1 MELFLLLSSSL
12 LSLLLFMTK
21 IKRWVLVLSSVT
33 IGSLRGSGFAA
44 WKISNP
50 IKNETSFVVDADGDA
65 TEAESSYV
73 KINRVALPHLRK
85 NGFQRDGIN
94 TPNAWNVSGN
104 RDPLGYP
111 IVLTGT
117 LKVNLTLSHAQG
129 ELKLV
134 FASKRTNGTATDR
147 YNLFRAVSS
156 VTSSDSELSFK
167 ETQRLPATPTEGS
180 VSGEHSA
187 VFSIPA
193 SWSSLTKTVDITYSF
208 DLNLIKLDDADKDS
222 KTPFA
227 KVVTYTRGSNITLTA
242 AFASEVQA

>member
-1 MELFLLLSSSL
+1 
-12 LSLLLFMTK
+12 MTK

-33 IGSLRGSGFAA
+33 IGSLRGSGFAS
-44 WKISNP
+44 WKISNS
-50 IKNETSFVVDADGDA
+50 IKNETSFNVDADGDV

-73 KINRVALPHLRK
+73 KINRVDLPQLGN
-85 NGFQRDGIN
+85 NGFQGDGIN
-94 TPNAWNVSGN
+94 TPNAWNISGN

-129 ELKLV
+129 DLQLV
-134 FASKRTNGTATDR
+134 FASKRIHGTATDR

-167 ETQRLPATPTEGS
+167 ETTRLPAPDKLTENS

-208 DLNLIKLDDADKDS
+208 DLNLIKVDGEDS
-222 KTPFA
+222 KATFS
-227 KVVTYTRGSNITLTA
+227 KVFTYTRGSNITLTS
-242 AFASEVQA
+242 FASEGQA

>member
-1 MELFLLLSSSL
+1 MI
-12 LSLLLFMTK
+12 K
-21 IKRWVLVLSSVT
+21 IKRWVLVLSSVP

-50 IKNETSFVVDADGDA
+50 IKNETSFDVDADGDV

-73 KINRVALPHLRK
+73 KINDVKLPVLGI
-85 NGFQRDGIN
+85 NGFQGDGIN

-129 ELKLV
+129 DLKLV

-156 VTSSDSELSFK
+156 VTPSDSELLCK
-167 ETQRLPATPTEGS
+167 RTTRLPDTQIEIESS

-187 VFSIPA
+187 FFSIPA

-227 KVVTYTRGSNITLTA
+227 KVVTYNRGSNITLTA